1 MCDYNHGYINSASPN
16 YAQTRS
22 PDDVLR
28 DDFKSMNT
36 VLVIYIREAQANGI
50 TLKFVFDGLDQ
61 PGKADCQA
69 AIQKIQ
75 NEKLDLL
82 KTPGSFTQ
90 ADMAAA
96 VGRSDPMQT
105 AVIKT
110 LIELGVAYE
119 VAPYQADAQL
129 VQAEAERR
137 ADYIWSSDTDMLAH
151 GGQILIVDWNWTTG
165 RAIVVT
171 ADALFNSTH
180 GSDNRMLS
188 ILRKYK
194 LAALQLMT
202 VVKSDYH
209 DIKGMGAKTWMDIV
223 DEIGSV
229 DVTVFANYLVS
240 NVEKREKEAVSLSRL
255 DKAQI
260 LDSDFTNK
268 LLVCVSNFKDA
279 LVYDSSANRVISL
292 GGKCAEEVNKM
303 PHLGS
308 LDLFEDSDIL
318 MKHVTGQLSGKHHV
332 TTDTSPPDYLSPQNT
347 AS

>member
-1 MCDYNHGYINSASPN
+1 
-16 YAQTRS
+16 
-22 PDDVLR
+22 
-28 DDFKSMNT
+28 
-36 VLVIYIREAQANGI
+36 
-50 TLKFVFDGLDQ
+50 
-61 PGKADCQA
+61 
-69 AIQKIQ
+69 
-75 NEKLDLL
+75 
-82 KTPGSFTQ
+82 
-90 ADMAAA
+90 MAAA

-110 LIELGVAYE
+110 LIELGVAHE

-151 GGQILIVDWNWTTG
+151 GGQRLIVDWNWTTG

-240 NVEKREKEAVSLSRL
+240 NVEKREKGAVSLSRL

-260 LDSDFTNK
+260 LDGDFTNK

-279 LVYDSSANRVISL
+279 LVYDCSANRVVSL

-318 MKHVTGQLSGKHHV
+318 MKHVTGRLSGKHHV
-332 TTDTSPPDYLSPQNT
+332 ATDVSPPDYLSPPTLPADDHVVEGSVCCYFNFVCAFYAVLLATGAGEVMNETPTLDNT
-347 AS
+347 DGARLPPEVSEPVMWAITRSSTNAAPCETIK